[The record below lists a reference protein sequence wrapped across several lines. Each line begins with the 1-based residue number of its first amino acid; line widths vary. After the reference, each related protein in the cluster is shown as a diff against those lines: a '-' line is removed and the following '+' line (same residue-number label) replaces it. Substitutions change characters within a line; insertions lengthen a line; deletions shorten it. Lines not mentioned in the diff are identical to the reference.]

1 MMLARHDVSSQ
12 VFIDLALSIPALLA
26 GSALGIFAFRNVN
39 EALFRRIILI
49 ILFVSGVLLV
59 V

>member
-1 MMLARHDVSSQ
+1 MLARHDVSSQ